1 MTLHGEVPNSEVPN
15 GEVPNGEVPNSE
27 VPNTHVSNGE
37 VPINAKSRN
46 ASSENA
52 GNAVSENGSLEAAW
66 KKSAPLDADRIRGLR
81 QMKRLATALL
91 GIVTLGF
98 VAARIFEDDHAWLG
112 YVRAACE
119 AAMIGAL
126 ADWFAVTALF
136 RHPLGLP
143 IPHTAIVAERK
154 NEIGKGLGEFV
165 ESNFL
170 TPEVLGPKIAAIE
183 PTQRIA
189 RWVVKPENTKVA
201 AQRIAE
207 AAAKVLDSIDDAE
220 VTAYI
225 EGRMLALAAKFPP
238 APTLA
243 KILRNAGAN
252 RRREQFVDGAL
263 KRAHDALWDNRDS
276 IAHQFISESPWWVP
290 ASVDQR
296 MFDRLFAGIT
306 TTLGTM
312 RSDYNHELRLALD
325 RRIDRFII
333 ELETSTALANKID
346 GALRELL
353 DHEAFRAAIAS
364 WWTDTKSHLGSEL
377 ADRDSIIR
385 QRIERTVREQGT
397 AVLGDAPRAQRYN
410 DGVQRFVV
418 GAVAAYGHELSG
430 LIAST
435 VERWDTKETVARIEQ
450 QIGRDLQFI
459 RINGTIVGG
468 LVGLL
473 LFLVGK
479 IL

>member
-1 MTLHGEVPNSEVPN
+1 MTTPNSNFSPLN
-15 GEVPNGEVPNSE
+15 DPPSSE
-27 VPNTHVSNGE
+27 SQSSESQSND
-37 VPINAKSRN
+37 PQSNHTSAKDAMSKNAKS
-46 ASSENA
+46 
-52 GNAVSENGSLEAAW
+52 EAE
-66 KKSAPLDADRIRGLR
+66 RIRGLR

-91 GIVTLGF
+91 LLVTVGF
-98 VAARIFEDDHAWLG
+98 VIARVFEDRHGWLA
-112 YVRAACE
+112 YVRAGCE

-183 PTQRIA
+183 PTQRFA
-189 RWVVKPENTKVA
+189 RWLAKPENTVSA

-207 AAAKVLDSIDDAE
+207 AATKVLSSIDDAE
-220 VTAYI
+220 VTAFL
-225 EGRMLALAAKFPP
+225 EGRLSALVSKFPP
-238 APTLA
+238 AHTLA
-243 KILRNAGAN
+243 RILRSAGAN
-252 RRREQFVDGAL
+252 GRRSQVVDGAL

-276 IAHQFISESPWWVP
+276 IAYQFISESPWWVP
-290 ASVDQR
+290 TSIDQR
-296 MFDRLFAGIT
+296 MFDRLFNGIT
-306 TTLGTM
+306 TTLGVM
-312 RSDYNHELRLALD
+312 RSDHNHELRLALD
-325 RRIDRFII
+325 RRIDRYII
-333 ELETSTALANKID
+333 ELETSPALAVKID
-346 GALRELL
+346 GAVQELL
-353 DHEAFRAAIAS
+353 DHEALRKAIS
-364 WWTDTKSHLGSEL
+364 GWWAETKAHLATEL
-377 ADRDSIIR
+377 HDQTSVVHR
-385 QRIERTVREQGT
+385 RIARTVSEQAT
-397 AVLGDAPRAQRYN
+397 AVLADEPRAQRYN

-418 GAVAAYGHELSG
+418 GAVSSYGHELSG

-435 VERWDTKETVARIEQ
+435 VERWDTDETVARIEQ

-473 LFLVGK
+473 LFVIGK
-479 IL
+479 LL